1 VRIGVAFDGF
11 APLAEAVETARRAA
25 AAGAASLWMA
35 EHLGYREALVSCL
48 ALAQATERAIVV
60 PTAVSPYVMHPMP
73 TAMALATLAEAAPG
87 RVALAVGIGNPL
99 FLQESGVAVEK
110 PVRAVR
116 EFVEALRALWS
127 GAPVHQAA
135 MGFRLAGARLAFQ
148 PPAPIPIY
156 LAPMKAQML
165 RLAGR
170 IADGVVLSAGL
181 SPAFVTRSL
190 QLAEAGAREAGRDPA
205 LLRRAGYLFFMA
217 SRDERRARETVR
229 QKLAFVLR
237 NRYLDESLAHSKL
250 PIDQP
255 AIIAAISRRDL
266 EEAAR
271 LVPDEAVDLF
281 AVCGSPARCRDRL
294 EAFVAAGLQEPVL
307 TLLGGPDDRVLGLQL
322 VRELAAPRP
331 A

>member
-1 VRIGVAFDGF
+1 
-11 APLAEAVETARRAA
+11 
-25 AAGAASLWMA
+25 MA

-48 ALAQATERAIVV
+48 AFAQATQRAAVV
-60 PTAVSPYVMHPMP
+60 PTALSPYVMHPMP

-127 GAPVHQAA
+127 GAPVHQEA

-148 PPAPIPIY
+148 PPAPIPVY
-156 LAPMKAQML
+156 LAPIKEQML

-170 IADGVVLSAGL
+170 IGDGVVLSAGL
-181 SPAFVTRSL
+181 SPAFVAHSL
-190 QLAEAGAREAGRDPA
+190 GLAAAGAREAGRDPTV
-205 LLRRAGYLFFMA
+205 LRRAGYLFFLA

-229 QKLAFVLR
+229 QKLAFVFR

-255 AIIAAISRRDL
+255 AITAAIARRDL
-266 EEAAR
+266 EGAAR
-271 LVPDEAVDLF
+271 FVPDEAVDVF

-294 EAFVAAGLQEPVL
+294 QAFVAAGLDEPVL
-307 TLLGGPDDRVLGLQL
+307 TLLGDAEDRALGLRL
-322 VRELAAPRP
+322 VREIAVPEAR
-331 A
+331 